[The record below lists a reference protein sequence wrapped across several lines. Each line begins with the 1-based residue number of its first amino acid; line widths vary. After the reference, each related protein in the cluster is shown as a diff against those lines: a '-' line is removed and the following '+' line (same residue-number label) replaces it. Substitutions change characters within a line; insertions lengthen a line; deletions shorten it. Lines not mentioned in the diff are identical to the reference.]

1 MSVPMARLENSRR
14 TLDKVTYTPLVLPE
28 SADGGGA
35 LQVAGAAEHF
45 RLLPGEAQAAAG
57 AAGPTDAVRAVLMG
71 FDALASAPT
80 AEKRLLA
87 AGQLARR
94 PTKALTDAVAL
105 VRAARERALTDTINA
120 VGGLTRAYIIA
131 MRSRAREE
139 SSDPRAGAALQLRP
153 YQLAGP
159 LAEAQAAAYYA
170 AERESA
176 AAAPPR
182 PDLSAATSVRRDVV
196 RVSLGAAAIDSRAG
210 GPADTGVPALVAD
223 RLGLEVARHALT
235 AVTWAERHAPEMLA
249 QMSAA
254 PGPHVP
260 EALRRD
266 PGELLRQGLPFLID
280 QVQRTVAVAGHL
292 TQRNLQPIGLL
303 HLEQLVVTPLAVER
317 GELVYTLPLAPHEK
331 VTLAHKE
338 WTLREEEYA
347 RFVQDYFENYS
358 ERGVAEKSDMAVSAR
373 SETEHT
379 KTLSMTRP
387 AVPGAATVAT
397 PVDTQAT
404 TEDVTRERQS
414 QEQSRRET
422 REITDRASSLAVRD
436 QKISFT
442 VTTVSG
448 VEDFTARL
456 YENTH
461 PDKVMTIEYYRR
473 MRKWEN
479 QLYRTGIRLT
489 YDVVLPDPGRRLRA
503 RWLEV
508 KAIDE
513 QLAAPFEF
521 AMPEW
526 HFGSVGHWSMVST
539 AVSSAALVT
548 SPWGLSELEAWVA
561 SLDALARSHGVVLPA
576 PPGEITAVEEERA
589 VTEAAVRHDAY
600 AFSVAVTIPPGY
612 RPTKFWAGGQVAPGG
627 DGEVRIV
634 GEFWNQPVTL
644 PADGQ
649 WRTRQLTLP
658 ATTPS
663 RLAVGFLAYRGAVGR
678 VRVWADVE
686 PTEDAWRRWY
696 TTAVSMIRQAA
707 YARYNEARDVL
718 RQRQAALLG
727 QLAAPDAL
735 ALRRM
740 EREQVMHLVLEW
752 LFPDFAQTGQAYK
765 DAAANKPGS
774 WQPAME
780 YGEYVKW
787 VHQAIDW
794 DRALVLLYP
803 YFWDNADHHPTKLY
817 LDHPDGAHREF
828 LRAGAARV
836 ILAITPGYEEE
847 VVSLLDKGELGQL
860 AASSRFRPIID
871 RVRAA
876 HTYFAELLN
885 REFPPPEGGETAGE
899 PSVRPRGQLI
909 GQWFDWTPTSAMEVD
924 TRVKSVISEA

>member
-1 MSVPMARLENSRR
+1 MSDPIARLENSRR

-28 SADGGGA
+28 SAEGGGA
-35 LQVAGAAEHF
+35 LQVAAATEHF
-45 RLLPGEAQAAAG
+45 RLLTGEAQVAASATG
-57 AAGPTDAVRAVLMG
+57 LTEPVRAALAG

-87 AGQLARR
+87 AGHLARM
-94 PTKALTDAVAL
+94 PVKTLADAVAL
-105 VRAARERALTDTINA
+105 VRAARERALSDTITA
-120 VGGLTRAYIIA
+120 VGSLARAYVVA
-131 MRSRAREE
+131 VRSRANE
-139 SSDPRAGAALQLRP
+139 DAGISMTAAAYQAQRQQLVE
-153 YQLAGP
+153 P
-159 LAEAQAAAYYA
+159 LAEAQSLAYYPAGHDPGA
-170 AERESA
+170 AVEPRSGLPVA
-176 AAAPPR
+176 AR
-182 PDLSAATSVRRDVV
+182 VRRGMAHAALAAMAMDR
-196 RVSLGAAAIDSRAG
+196 RVG
-210 GPADTGVPALVAD
+210 GPAETAVPQIVAD
-223 RLGLEVARHALT
+223 RLGAELARHALG
-235 AVTWAERHAPEMLA
+235 AVRWAERNAPEMLT
-249 QMSAA
+249 QIVAA

-260 EALRRD
+260 EALRRAAVD
-266 PGELLRQGLPFLID
+266 LVQQGIPFLID
-280 QVQRTVAVAGHL
+280 QVQHTVAVAGHL

-303 HLEQLVVTPLAVER
+303 HLEQLVITPLAVER

-338 WTLREEEYA
+338 WTLREEEYT

-373 SETEHT
+373 SETEHA
-379 KTLSMTRP
+379 KTLSMTTP
-387 AVPGAATVAT
+387 AAPGAATVAT

-414 QEQSRRET
+414 QEHSRRDT
-422 REITDRASSLAVRD
+422 RETTDKASSLAVRD

-461 PDKVMTIEYYRR
+461 ADKVMTIEYYRR

-479 QLYRTGIRLT
+479 ELYRTGIRLT
-489 YDVVLPDPGRRLRA
+489 YDVVLPDPGRRLRE

-513 QLAAPFEF
+513 QLAGPFEF

-526 HFGSVGHWSMVST
+526 HFGSVGHWSMMVST
-539 AVSSAALVT
+539 GGSNAGIVPT
-548 SPWGLSELEAWVA
+548 PWGLSELEAWVA
-561 SLDALARSHGVVLPA
+561 SLDDLARSHGVVLPA
-576 PPGEITAVEEERA
+576 PPGDVTAVEEERA
-589 VTEAAVRHDAY
+589 VTEAAVRYDAY

-612 RPTKFWAGGQVAPGG
+612 RPTKFWAGGQVAPSG
-627 DGEVRIV
+627 DGDVRIV
-634 GEFWNQPVTL
+634 GEFWSQPVTL

-649 WRTRQLTLP
+649 WRTRQLNLP

-686 PTEDAWRRWY
+686 PTEDAWRKWY

-707 YARYNEARDVL
+707 YARYNETRDVL
-718 RQRQAALLG
+718 RQRRAALLT

-735 ALRRM
+735 AVRRM

-765 DAAANKPGS
+765 DAALNKPGS

-780 YGEYVKW
+780 YGEYIKW

-794 DRALVLLYP
+794 GRALVLLYP
-803 YFWDNADHHPTKLY
+803 YFWDNVDHHRTKLY
-817 LDHPDGAHREF
+817 LDHPDGGHREF

-836 ILAITPGYEEE
+836 ILAIKPGYEDE
-847 VVSLLDKGELGQL
+847 VVSLLDKGEMGQL
-860 AASSRFRPIID
+860 AASSRFRPIMT
-871 RVRAA
+871 RCA
-876 HTYFAELLN
+876 
-885 REFPPPEGGETAGE
+885 
-899 PSVRPRGQLI
+899 PR
-909 GQWFDWTPTSAMEVD
+909 TSTSPTC
-924 TRVKSVISEA
+924 